1 MNVRGSR
8 AAVAAALP
16 PLRARSVSGARLA
29 FPQAGYMACMNEE
42 PRSNVVAAVVEAIDE
57 RSASQTNFIM
67 AALVRGAWPGGVAD
81 RREPGAIE
89 WLRRWGP
96 SGTAPPFSDCSCID
110 GRCAVCN

>member
-1 MNVRGSR
+1 MSAGLAR
-8 AAVAAALP
+8 AP
-16 PLRARSVSGARLA
+16 
-29 FPQAGYMACMNEE
+29 AGYTASMHDE
-42 PRSNVVAAVVEAIDE
+42 PRNDVVAAVVEAIDE
-57 RSASQTNFIM
+57 RTASQTNFIM

-96 SGTAPPFSDCSCID
+96 SGRAPSYSDCSCID